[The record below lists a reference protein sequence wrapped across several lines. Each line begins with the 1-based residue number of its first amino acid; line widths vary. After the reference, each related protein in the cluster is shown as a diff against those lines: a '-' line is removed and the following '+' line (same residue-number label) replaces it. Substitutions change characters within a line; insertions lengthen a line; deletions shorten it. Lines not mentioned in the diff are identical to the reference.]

1 MPNENA
7 ENATT
12 NENEEVVT
20 LSKSQLQAIIDK
32 TTETVTKNADATIVK
47 LGQDLQEKY
56 NADLVKA
63 LNKTNP
69 FANKEY
75 VNHLEPNFAKG
86 DLAKMVLSAFEVRS
100 KEKGL
105 RGIETPSERELFS
118 KTDNKIGDLEGT
130 FEKMFPESQ
139 NLKKELS
146 VSIGAEGGLLVPEA
160 LAPSILPYISD
171 VPSFYNDIP
180 TINMPNGGMT
190 YIKEMSQPQ
199 VRFVGELQNKYATT
213 MSLGDIKL
221 NSREAYC
228 QIVVSNKLLRT
239 NTVANVEQFI
249 QAAIMRKFIPELE
262 YQMLKGTGNDN
273 YWLGMYGIAEAA
285 GTLSNSAGA
294 TIANIRKD
302 FASGA
307 ESIESNTGN
316 IVNGLAIMSTRS
328 KNYLSQITNAVTE
341 TAEFRADIQ
350 AGSLFGFKL
359 RPTNVVKNTYLNSV
373 VDTGNYSE
381 LYLVDASRLVKGISR
396 NMTVR
401 IVPYGTY
408 HDEAGV
414 IQSGESKDTT
424 TIYVQIEL
432 EFAALYPKAV
442 AVKEDLN
449 WVF

>member
-20 LSKSQLQAIIDK
+20 LSKSQLQEIIDK
-32 TTETVTKNADATIVK
+32 TTKSVTEKADASIVK

-75 VNHLEPNFAKG
+75 VNHLEAKYEKS
-86 DLAKMVLSAFEVRS
+86 DLAKIILATFETRS

-105 RGIETPSERELFS
+105 RGIELPSEREMFS
-118 KTDNKIGDLEGT
+118 KGDNKDLQDT

-139 NLKKELS
+139 NIKKELS

-160 LAPSILPYISD
+160 LAPSILPFIGN
-171 VPSFYNDIP
+171 VPSFFNDIP

-190 YIKEMSQPQ
+190 YIKEMSEPQ
-199 VRFVGELQNKYATT
+199 VRFVGELQNKYSTT
-213 MSLGDIKL
+213 LSLGDIKL

-239 NTVANVEQFI
+239 NTITNVEAFI
-249 QAAIMRKFIPELE
+249 QSAIMRKFIPELE
-262 YQMLKGTGNDN
+262 YQMLKGSGNDN

-294 TIANIRKD
+294 TIANIRHD
-302 FASGA
+302 FASGR

-316 IVNGLAIMSTRS
+316 LVNGLAIMSTRS
-328 KNYLSQITNAVTE
+328 LNYLSSVTNGVTE
-341 TAEFRADIQ
+341 TAEFAAGI
-350 AGSLFGFKL
+350 ASGSLFGFKL
-359 RPTNVVKNTYLNSV
+359 RPTNVVKNTYLDSV
-373 VDTGNYSE
+373 ADTGTYSE
-381 LYLVDASRLVKGISR
+381 LYLVDASRLVKGITR

-408 HDEAGV
+408 HDAAGV
-414 IQSGESKDTT
+414 MQSGESKDTT
-424 TIYVQIEL
+424 TIYVQMEL
-432 EFAALYPKAV
+432 DFAALYPKAV

>member
-1 MPNENA
+1 MDDNKVVVDTDND
-7 ENATT
+7 
-12 NENEEVVT
+12 VVT
-20 LSKSQLQAIIDK
+20 LSKAQLQEIIDK
-32 TTETVTKNADATIVK
+32 TTETVTKKADETIVK

-69 FANKEY
+69 FAQKDY
-75 VNHLEPNFAKG
+75 VNQFDPKFDKS
-86 DLAKMVLSAFEVRS
+86 DLAKMLLATFETRS
-100 KEKGL
+100 KEKGF
-105 RGIETPSERELFS
+105 RGIETASEREMFA
-118 KTDNKIGDLEGT
+118 KGDNKDLQDT

-146 VSIGAEGGLLVPEA
+146 VSIGSEGGLLVPEA
-160 LAPSILPYISD
+160 LAPTVLPYINE
-171 VPSFYNDIP
+171 VPSFFNDIP
-180 TINMPNGGMT
+180 SINMPNGGMT

-213 MSLGDIKL
+213 MSFGDVKL

-228 QIVVSNKLLRT
+228 QIVISNKLLRT
-239 NTVANVEQFI
+239 NTVTNVEQFI
-249 QAAIMRKFIPELE
+249 QSAIMRKFIPELE
-262 YQMLKGTGNDN
+262 YQMLKGSGNDN
-273 YWLGMYGIAEAA
+273 YWLGMYGIASAA
-285 GTLSNSAGA
+285 GTIDNSAGA

-307 ESIESNTGN
+307 ESLESNTGN

-328 KNYLSQITNAVTE
+328 KNFLSQITNSVTE

-359 RPTNVVKNTYLNSV
+359 RPTNVVKNTYLNSIA
-373 VDTGNYSE
+373 DTGTYSE
-381 LYLVDASRLVKGISR
+381 LYLVDASRLIKGITR
-396 NMTVR
+396 NMSVR

-408 HDEAGV
+408 HDESGV

-424 TIYVQIEL
+424 TIYVQMEMD
-432 EFAALYPKAV
+432 FAALYPKAV